1 MAKNIIIPGQLKNFI
16 NSMFIL
22 LFLTV
27 DILVAK
33 QFLSSPTFKLYL
45 LVSSIIKI
53 FFIIYNARN
62 FLSSYFSKKTLGNFS
77 SFFIPKTPAKKSYE
91 ATFYDKNV
99 SVVIP
104 TYKPSL
110 DTYNLIKSI
119 SDWFPKVSIVVVD
132 DSSPLDPQTQNIFT
146 MISEL
151 ARSNYKIIILRTAEN
166 QMKAGALNYG
176 VNYLRS
182 LVYQRP
188 DVVFTFDDDV
198 KIVQSTIPE
207 MINELYKHPRIGIV
221 CSQVRVINKNK
232 NLLTRMQA
240 MEYHSFNITKIA
252 DNGFF
257 RGPLVM
263 QGMLAAIRMN
273 VLEDLNGFSKGHLI
287 EDYDFTV
294 RSKIKGWEVRISQ
307 TAVAWTKVPETFS
320 SLWKQRARWTSGG
333 LRVIIQNWSWFTAIY
348 QDLVGHFTFIIL
360 LVLITLSFIYAGTYQ
375 ETAFTPVLF
384 AISSINFGVILIYT
398 VLTHL
403 SYPDRDFKDSIL
415 KFTFFP
421 EFIYS
426 NLLSL
431 ILLGSYLFL
440 FYSFTASKFVAGINN
455 LYKLSQSGFS
465 RIGYSATWGT
475 R

>member
-1 MAKNIIIPGQLKNFI
+1 MYKNTNISGQLRFFLD
-16 NSMFIL
+16 SLFIL
-22 LFLTV
+22 LFLTG
-27 DILVAK
+27 DILIAK
-33 QFLSSPTFKLYL
+33 QVLSSPSFKLYL
-45 LVSSIIKI
+45 LVSGFIKI
-53 FFIIYNARN
+53 FFILYNARKFILRN
-62 FLSSYFSKKTLGNFS
+62 ISKKTLENFS
-77 SFFIPKTPAKKSYE
+77 SFFIPKTPAKKSFE
-91 ATFYDKNV
+91 ATFYGKSG

-104 TYKPSL
+104 TYKPSIE
-110 DTYNLIKSI
+110 TYNLIKSI

-132 DSSPLDPQTQNIFT
+132 DSSPNDSETQNIFS

-151 ARSNYKIIILRTAEN
+151 ARFNYKIIILRTAEN

-198 KIVQSTIPE
+198 KIIQSTIPE
-207 MINELYKHPRIGIV
+207 MINELYKHSKIGIV

-263 QGMLAAIRMN
+263 QGMLAAIRMT

-333 LRVIIQNWSWFTAIY
+333 LRVIIQNWNWFIAIY
-348 QDLVGHFTFIIL
+348 QDLVGHFTFIVL
-360 LVLITLSFIYAGTYQ
+360 LILITLSFIYAGTYK
-375 ETAFTPVLF
+375 ESAFTPVLF
-384 AISSINFGVILIYT
+384 AISSINFAVIIVYT
-398 VLTHL
+398 VFTHL

-440 FYSFTASKFVAGINN
+440 FYSFAASKFVTGINN

-465 RIGYSATWGT
+465 RIGYGAAWGT